1 MDGESAALGALGGG
15 GPLGGRRGG
24 RRGGLQLAGADGGA
38 RLLPLE
44 NGDLVA
50 QLLVGVL
57 ELLNAVE
64 HLPEKGEQGINQR
77 RAFLRPNLGKLN
89 LHASQCRKSPRDQLR
104 HYPELWRCYKRRCW
118 RGGSSRPGSRL

>member
-15 GPLGGRRGG
+15 GPLGG

-104 HYPELWRCYKRRCW
+104 HYPELWRCYPPGMPP
-118 RGGSSRPGSRL
+118 RGKTPPRWHRP